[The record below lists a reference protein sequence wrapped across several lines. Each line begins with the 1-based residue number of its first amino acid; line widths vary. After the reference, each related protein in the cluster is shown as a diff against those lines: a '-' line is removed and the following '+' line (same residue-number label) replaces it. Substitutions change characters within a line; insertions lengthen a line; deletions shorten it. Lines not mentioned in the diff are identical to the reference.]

1 MSCIRRWIWTFINVI
16 DVSQDYA
23 TFEIKATV
31 TYDAE
36 CDFNFYHY
44 DSIDKDNVYLAA
56 TTESTEVNDTTSV
69 IFTIFNDFERDYDS
83 MDAEDV
89 ELTSVIK
96 YVDFGSIEP
105 HYEPEQD

>member
-1 MSCIRRWIWTFINVI
+1 M
-16 DVSQDYA
+16 
-23 TFEIKATV
+23 
-31 TYDAE
+31 
-36 CDFNFYHY
+36 
-44 DSIDKDNVYLAA
+44 AA